1 MTARGDSHLQVAV
14 HALRVSDLVEVL
26 QQSTAQALPLAL
38 GPSAQQEHVDVAPV
52 LLQEAISVE
61 LLLYM
66 QYA

>member
-1 MTARGDSHLQVAV
+1 M